1 MTLQT
6 TLKLP
11 EPQRECLKEEELR
24 LKIKIL
30 EDIVS
35 VIFKQI
41 DSKSSKKII
50 KIFEGNF
57 QNLNSE
63 ETGNQKPEE
72 FTKKN
77 IIDPLLEKFLEYDIR
92 TIKKEPMVKSERKRR
107 DKYRFPDY
115 KIELREGIL
124 IEAEHLGRNLEEK
137 NIGIDQVY
145 DWLDSIS
152 TNENIG
158 IATNGLI
165 WYLFYR
171 DKKSNKINL
180 LKEVDLRSV
189 FSIIYRRK
197 DNKLLT
203 ENISDN
209 INKTINEFYC
219 SFSRRFI
226 YDYVE
231 TATTLIEN
239 KKEEITSNFYKEF
252 LELIF
257 GYAQVNNEI
266 REIESGNYLLAKI
279 KPPKTEVKE
288 DPDTLK
294 KFAIVF
300 TNRLFTLKFM
310 EDKGLI
316 PKSFLLDLWKKYR
329 DSAPTISFYKS
340 YLSQIF
346 YGVLNKPK
354 GERNN
359 ELQNEFYDN
368 IPYLN
373 GGLFRENMENEHD
386 YDVDNSIM
394 KDIINFLESYTFT
407 VNRNRTKNL
416 DEKSLNPDI
425 LGNIYEKTVNLLTN
439 GQQKKTGS
447 YYTPQIV
454 TNFIIENTVDIVVF
468 RKLKEFFRKN
478 GWKDNELENY
488 RSLKDMFNKE
498 NPITKDRKTL
508 MKVMEVLDSI
518 SILDPACGSGHFLIE
533 ALEKLTRIKKMVY
546 YIAGDNKTD
555 FQIKKGVVINNLYG
569 VDIDPI
575 SVEIT
580 KLRLWLSLIEDLEI
594 DNSADIEVLPNI
606 EYNIL
611 HGDSLTGYK
620 NMDEIRNYIEGYFE
634 VISDN
639 LKEVEELK
647 KKYANSTDYNDS
659 EKLRESIKE
668 KYKIINEKLNGTTNS
683 EYIIP
688 VGRVGDI
695 RLNWPIAFYDVLS
708 RFGGFDLIIG
718 NPPYGDLLSEKQKL
732 FVRGYSDSVNE
743 IAAVFV
749 DRFVDLISE
758 GGILSYI
765 ITFAITFNKGLSS
778 VRKKLRDNFE
788 TIKVYSFD
796 RDKCR
801 IFSTMTQSV
810 SIMIADNR
818 RNNANGKFLTSRFLR
833 TLPEDFNSI
842 SLEEANNMLL
852 LESGIGSDFSKSH
865 RLPKLGERRVVD
877 IISKLLRCNRMVE
890 NLLNINEKKTII
902 YYRTSGNYWY
912 NAWNWKPYES
922 SEIKALEVPE
932 SYADFII
939 MLVNSSLF
947 YFYLR
952 IYGDGRHMNTD
963 IFRSFP
969 VPAED
974 KVSSR
979 KKEIHD
985 VVVELMRELQSNFD
999 AKHKRFITSKVKP
1012 VIDKC
1017 DKLLSEIY
1025 ELSPEDLEYIINYDS
1040 EIRSNEDV

>member
-1 MTLQT
+1 MTPQT

-11 EPQRECLKEEELR
+11 EPQSECLKEEELKS
-24 LKIKIL
+24 KIKIL
-30 EDIVS
+30 ENIVNT
-35 VIFKQI
+35 IFKEM
-41 DSKSSKKII
+41 DRKSSKKII
-50 KIFEGNF
+50 KIFNGSF
-57 QNLNSE
+57 LNLNSE

-77 IIDPLLEKFLEYDIR
+77 LIEPLLEKFLEYDTQ
-92 TIKKEPMVKSERKRR
+92 TITKEAIVKSQRKRR

-115 KIELREGIL
+115 KIDLKEGIL
-124 IEAEHLGRNLEEK
+124 IEAEHLGRDLEAK
-137 NIGIDQVY
+137 GIGIDQVY
-145 DWLDSIS
+145 EWLDSIS

-171 DKKSNKINL
+171 DKKSNKINR

-189 FSIIYRRK
+189 FKILYRLK
-197 DNKLLT
+197 GNTLLT
-203 ENISDN
+203 ENIPEN

-226 YDYVE
+226 HDYVE
-231 TATTLIEN
+231 NETTLIEI
-239 KKEEITSNFYKEF
+239 KKEEITSRFYKEF

-257 GYAQVNNEI
+257 GYVQVHNEI
-266 REIESGNYLLAKI
+266 QKTPSGKCLLTDI
-279 KPPKTEVKE
+279 KSPKTEVKQ
-288 DPDTLK
+288 DPETLM

-316 PKSFLLDLWKKYR
+316 PKSFLLALWKKYK

-340 YLSQIF
+340 YLSPIF

-354 GERNN
+354 GERSN
-359 ELQNEFYDN
+359 ELQSKFYDN

-394 KDIINFLESYTFT
+394 EEIIKFLESYTFT
-407 VNRNRTKNL
+407 VKRNRTENL

-425 LGNIYEKTVNLLTN
+425 LGNIYEKTVTLLTN

-454 TNFIIENTVDIVVF
+454 TSFIIENTVDIVVL
-468 RKLKEFFRKN
+468 RKLKELFRKS
-478 GWKDNELENY
+478 GWKDNELKNY
-488 RSLKDMFNKE
+488 RALKDMFNKE

-508 MKVMEVLDSI
+508 MKVIGELDSI
-518 SILDPACGSGHFLIE
+518 SVLDPACGSGHFLIE

-546 YIAGDNKTD
+546 YIVGENKPD
-555 FQIKKGVVINNLYG
+555 FQIKKSVVINNLYG

-594 DNSADIEVLPNI
+594 NNSADIEVLPNI

-620 NMDEIRNYIEGYFE
+620 NMNEIRNHLEGYFD
-634 VISDN
+634 VISDH

-647 KKYANSTDYNDS
+647 KKYARTTDYVDS
-659 EKLRESIKE
+659 ERLRESIKE
-668 KYKIINEKLNGTTNS
+668 KYKIINEKLNETANS
-683 EYIIP
+683 ESIILA
-688 VGRVGDI
+688 GRVGDI
-695 RLNWPIAFYDVLS
+695 SLNWSIAFYDVLS
-708 RFGGFDLIIG
+708 KFGGFDLIIG
-718 NPPYGDLLSEKQKL
+718 NPPYGDLLLEKQKQI
-732 FVRGYSDSVNE
+732 VTDYSDSVNE
-743 IAAVFV
+743 IAGVFV

-765 ITFAITFNKGLSS
+765 ITFAITFNKVLSS

-788 TIKVYSFD
+788 AIKVYSFD

-810 SIMIADNR
+810 SIVIADNR
-818 RNNANGKFLTSRFLR
+818 RNDANGKFLTSRFLR

-842 SLEEANNMLL
+842 SLKEANNMLL
-852 LESGIGSDFSKSH
+852 LKSGIGSDFDKSH

-877 IISKLLRCNRMVE
+877 IISKLLRCNRRVE
-890 NLLNINEKKTII
+890 NLLNINEEKTII
-902 YYRTSGNYWY
+902 YLRASGNYWY
-912 NAWNWKPYES
+912 NAWNWKPYEG
-922 SEIKALEVPE
+922 SEIKPLKVPE
-932 SYADFII
+932 SCANFII

-974 KVSSR
+974 IISSR
-979 KKEIHD
+979 KKEIDD
-985 VVVELMRELQSNFD
+985 VVAELMRELHSNFD
-999 AKHKRFITSKVKP
+999 ARLERFITSKVKP

-1025 ELSPEDLEYIINYDS
+1025 ELSPEDFEYIINYDS